1 VRRKKINFLNTDCAV
16 DSDKRSVRIGVIR
29 IQKLLLILRKK
40 NYLKNLLVRRLIKA
54 DKQRPAFAV
63 VNFINIFDDVKRF
76 FLRNL
81 I

>member
-1 VRRKKINFLNTDCAV
+1 
-16 DSDKRSVRIGVIR
+16 VIR
-29 IQKLLLILRKK
+29 IQKLLLILRIKE
-40 NYLKNLLVRRLIKA
+40 LFKNLLVRRLIKA
-54 DKQRPAFAV
+54 DNQRRAFAV